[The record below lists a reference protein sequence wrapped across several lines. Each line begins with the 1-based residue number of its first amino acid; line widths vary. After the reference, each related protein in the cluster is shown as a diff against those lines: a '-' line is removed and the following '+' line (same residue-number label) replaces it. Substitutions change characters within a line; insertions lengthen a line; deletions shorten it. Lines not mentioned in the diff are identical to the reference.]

1 MEIKKILWPTDL
13 SRRAAQALP
22 YVSSLSERYQ
32 AEIHLLYVMEELGQF
47 GAWYGDFDRSHIQ
60 KMHEMERQMAEER
73 LANICEEE
81 LQGCPLYIRHIAMG
95 DPSSEILKLINSEK
109 VDVVVIASQ
118 GRKGHFGFGS
128 VAEKV
133 VKHSPVPVL
142 TVPIRVD

>member
-1 MEIKKILWPTDL
+1 M
-13 SRRAAQALP
+13 
-22 YVSSLSERYQ
+22 
-32 AEIHLLYVMEELGQF
+32 IHLLYVMEELGQF

-73 LANICEEE
+73 LASICEKE

-95 DPSSEILKLINSEK
+95 DPSSEILKLIGSEK

-133 VKHSPVPVL
+133 VKHSAVPVL

>member
-22 YVSSLSERYQ
+22 YVTSLSERYQ

-133 VKHSPVPVL
+133 VKPSAVPVL